1 MITHDEM
8 KKLAMLARIEMTDA
22 EMDAM
27 AHEFDAI
34 LGYVDQ
40 INNVQVSE
48 IAQQY
53 IQVNTVHADTNAYE
67 SQTYSEKMIAGA
79 PDSQDGFYKVQKIL

>member
-8 KKLAMLARIEMTDA
+8 KKLALLARIEMTDA

-27 AHEFDAI
+27 AHEFDSI

-40 INNVQVSE
+40 INNVQVPETSE
-48 IAQQY
+48 QY
-53 IQVNTVHADTNAYE
+53 VQINTVHADTDAYE
-67 SQTYSEKMIAGA
+67 SETYSKKMIAGA